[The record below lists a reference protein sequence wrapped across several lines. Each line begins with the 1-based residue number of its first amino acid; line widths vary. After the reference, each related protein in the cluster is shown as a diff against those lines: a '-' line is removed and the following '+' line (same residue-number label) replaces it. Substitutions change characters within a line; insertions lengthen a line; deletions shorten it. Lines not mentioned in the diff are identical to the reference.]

1 MERLVSALRSLGGIA
16 PTHELLALGYSP
28 GVLYHAAKTGEILRP
43 RKGWYASNTLP
54 PDAIR
59 AWRVGGRLTCLSAAQ
74 NYGLWVPELSRLH
87 LEVPHSAARLRSP
100 VDRHTRLAAMDEPP
114 PVVHWRG
121 RLSPGSRFS
130 VSVMAAIDQIF
141 RCQGDET
148 GFVILESALN
158 LGRLAQGD
166 SVALVNSLPV
176 LSRRLCRHANHLS
189 DSGGESLLKLLLL
202 RLGIPFRQQVL
213 IANRWPVDF
222 LLGEH
227 LAIEADSKAFHSDPY
242 RDRKKDAELSSA
254 GVRVLRFMYSQIRYE
269 LPAVELAIVA
279 ALARGDA
286 NSA

>member
-1 MERLVSALRSLGGIA
+1 
-16 PTHELLALGYSP
+16 
-28 GVLYHAAKTGEILRP
+28 
-43 RKGWYASNTLP
+43 
-54 PDAIR
+54 
-59 AWRVGGRLTCLSAAQ
+59 
-74 NYGLWVPELSRLH
+74 
-87 LEVPHSAARLRSP
+87 
-100 VDRHTRLAAMDEPP
+100 
-114 PVVHWRG
+114 
-121 RLSPGSRFS
+121 
-130 VSVMAAIDQIF
+130 MAAIDQIF